1 MFAFTEWVVYRDV
14 LDLLRLLEA
23 AEFFN
28 PQDYNAVF
36 EEELEKLLTRIHDP
50 DARQQV
56 LKMRG
61 FDWGNYLARSL
72 RRAGFP
78 IDDLQDDFHAVVV
91 KLLLS
96 PGKVFKGWNPERHGP
111 LERRFRASV
120 WNAIRNIAE
129 KRSNYRRWMVSADPT
144 SIAERNPAREPSSG
158 VLEQFRRLVM
168 EKLGKLAAAILD
180 WRLEGRQTKEMIG
193 RPEFGSPS
201 KYNIK
206 REVQA
211 IKSLAHQ
218 FAAQSGDPSF
228 LARVER
234 AIAGEAETVAKRQAA
249 TRQAG

>member
-120 WNAIRNIAE
+120 WKCDQEHRRE
-129 KRSNYRRWMVSADPT
+129 TQQLPQMDGLRRSHFDSRTQSRT
-144 SIAERNPAREPSSG
+144 R
-158 VLEQFRRLVM
+158 
-168 EKLGKLAAAILD
+168 AIL
-180 WRLEGRQTKEMIG
+180 WSTGAVS
-193 RPEFGSPS
+193 PFG
-201 KYNIK
+201 
-206 REVQA
+206 
-211 IKSLAHQ
+211 H
-218 FAAQSGDPSF
+218 
-228 LARVER
+228 
-234 AIAGEAETVAKRQAA
+234 GETGKV
-249 TRQAG
+249 GGGNS

>member
-1 MFAFTEWVVYRDV
+1 MLAFIEWVVYRDA
-14 LDLLRLLEA
+14 LDQLRFLEA
-23 AEFFN
+23 AEFFR

-36 EEELEKLLTRIHDP
+36 EAELEKLLIRIHDP
-50 DARQQV
+50 DARRQ
-56 LKMRG
+56 LESLG
-61 FDWGNYLARSL
+61 DFDWANYIVRSLAR
-72 RRAGFP
+72 AG
-78 IDDLQDDFHAVVV
+78 IRGEDVQENLHDITIR
-91 KLLLS
+91 LLLS
-96 PGKVFKGWNPERHGP
+96 PGKLFRGWEPSRHGP

-129 KRSNYRRWMVSADPT
+129 KRSNYRRWMVAVDPT

-180 WRLEGRQTKEMIG
+180 WRLEGRQTKEMVG
-193 RPEFGSPS
+193 KPEFGSPS

-211 IKSLAHQ
+211 IKHLAHQ
-218 FAAQSGDPSF
+218 FAAQSGDPAF

-249 TRQAG
+249 GRG

>member
-1 MFAFTEWVVYRDV
+1 
-14 LDLLRLLEA
+14 
-23 AEFFN
+23 
-28 PQDYNAVF
+28 
-36 EEELEKLLTRIHDP
+36 
-50 DARQQV
+50 
-56 LKMRG
+56 
-61 FDWGNYLARSL
+61 
-72 RRAGFP
+72 
-78 IDDLQDDFHAVVV
+78 
-91 KLLLS
+91 
-96 PGKVFKGWNPERHGP
+96 
-111 LERRFRASV
+111 
-120 WNAIRNIAE
+120 
-129 KRSNYRRWMVSADPT
+129 
-144 SIAERNPAREPSSG
+144 
-158 VLEQFRRLVM
+158 M